1 MNWINSVILRR
12 FVSLRRHSKS
22 GFALI
27 ELILVVIVLAVLV
40 GWYFRDGGSPHQEA
54 ASQYQQ
60 SMDRSKQTACI
71 ASRSAMRSAILTY
84 TMQNPGQPVTK
95 EALQNAGINL
105 NLCPEGGEISVGPGE
120 TLLCSIHQ
128 P

>member
-1 MNWINSVILRR
+1 MKSLIFGRR
-12 FVSLRRHSKS
+12 GFGLCGARR
-22 GFALI
+22 GFALV
-27 ELILVVIVLAVLV
+27 ELVLVVIVLSILV
-40 GWYFRDGGSPHQEA
+40 GWYFREGGSPHQEA

-60 SMDRSKQTACI
+60 SMDRSKQTACV
-71 ASRSAMRSAILTY
+71 ASRSAMRSIVLTH

-95 EALQNAGINL
+95 EALQQAGVNM
-105 NLCPEGGEISVGPGE
+105 NLCQEGGEISVSPDG

>member
-1 MNWINSVILRR
+1 MRR
-12 FVSLRRHSKS
+12 YASLRCRTSS

-27 ELILVVIVLAVLV
+27 ELILVVIVLAILV

-60 SMDRSKQTACI
+60 SMDRSKQAACV
-71 ASRSAMRSAILTY
+71 ASRSAMRSAVLTY

-95 EALQNAGINL
+95 EALQRAGVNL

-120 TLLCSIHQ
+120 TLLCSVHQ